1 MVQIKRQFGPP
12 RPWAVNHLEVKEHAR
27 HAKCHKQIWSSAA
40 RKCKRNFEGSIL
52 FSFAVF
58 HSPEKKKKSLIL
70 IHGMDDKIKFLFL
83 FLFLFFLEG
92 GVYFSSYFT
101 EKIFKEVICPKYSW
115 YNYVFSHLFFRIT
128 FCFHFIW
135 GCTYKTILTNTD
147 TSLTSI
153 LKQKPRLEWSDMH
166 KTMLHRHYVSIYN
179 SSCNLCCKSVV
190 CKLYTNM

>member
-1 MVQIKRQFGPP
+1 MQNVINKFDPLPQE
-12 RPWAVNHLEVKEHAR
+12 NVKEISR
-27 HAKCHKQIWSSAA
+27 DQFC
-40 RKCKRNFEGSIL
+40 

-70 IHGMDDKIKFLFL
+70 IHGMDDKIKFFLLFV
-83 FLFLFFLEG
+83 FLLGG
-92 GVYFSSYFT
+92 GVYVSSYFT
-101 EKIFKEVICPKYSW
+101 EKIFKEVICQKYSW

-153 LKQKPRLEWSDMH
+153 LKQKPRLEWADMH
-166 KTMLHRHYVSIYN
+166 ITMLHRHYVSMYN

-190 CKLYTNM
+190 CKICTIIPPGTCKNTRAGI